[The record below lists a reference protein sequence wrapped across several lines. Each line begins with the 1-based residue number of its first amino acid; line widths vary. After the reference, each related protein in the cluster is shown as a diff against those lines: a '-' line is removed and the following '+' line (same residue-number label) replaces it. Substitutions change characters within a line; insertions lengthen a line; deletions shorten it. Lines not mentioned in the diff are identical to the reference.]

1 MLKTSLV
8 FLMMAA
14 MSVIVSGVA
23 SAESKVMINNSK
35 TIGVGTS
42 SNTVKINNN
51 QLRVYNNNV
60 NNARTVNSTSGNT
73 ISTFRVNQLNNPKI
87 NKFNSKNVSSKKNI
101 LVNKINIFKYA
112 DLFSNKRTPILTS
125 RVQKNNIKS
134 SSINIQR
141 STVNLI
147 SNKQPSP
154 SVLKKQISN
163 ENSLGYIYSK
173 ALGSNSTNKR
183 VAFQEI
189 SKYAWNK
196 IDAMNVSFCES
207 RYSRGALN
215 HSSIER
221 SLGLFQVNL
230 KAHAQAIPGNTIAE
244 KSKWLYTP
252 ANNVRFAYKLWSG
265 YGWRPWLNCSR
276 KLGI

>member
-8 FLMMAA
+8 FLMMVA
-14 MSVIVSGVA
+14 MSIIVSGVA

-42 SNTVKINNN
+42 SNAVKINNK
-51 QLRVYNNNV
+51 LRVYSNNV
-60 NNARTVNSTSGNT
+60 NNARIVNSTSGNT
-73 ISTFRVNQLNNPKI
+73 ISTFRVNQFNNFKVT
-87 NKFNSKNVSSKKNI
+87 KFNRKNNI
-101 LVNKINIFKYA
+101 LVNQINTFKYS
-112 DLFSNKRTPILTS
+112 DILINRGTKLLTS
-125 RVQKNNIKS
+125 RVQKSNIKS
-134 SSINIQR
+134 SGIEIKR
-141 STVNLI
+141 STSSPLN
-147 SNKQPSP
+147 NKQSSS
-154 SVLKKQISN
+154 SVLKRSTPN
-163 ENSLGYIYSK
+163 ENSLGYIYNK
-173 ALGSNSTNKR
+173 ALGNDSGNKR
-183 VAFQEI
+183 VAFREI

-196 IDAMNVSFCES
+196 VDAMNVSFCES

-230 KAHAQAIPGNTIAE
+230 QAHSQAIPGNNISE
-244 KSKWLYTP
+244 KSEWLYTP
-252 ANNVRFAYKLWSG
+252 SNNVRFAYKLWRD